1 MTYTNIRLYTA
12 SGIPEAISNLW
23 FRTDCS
29 AVEIQDAV
37 EDAKDSKDLLR
48 RIQRMKLLRKFTLDR
63 ENEQKV
69 RFKGT
74 DCCDNIS
81 YLEIRK

>member
-1 MTYTNIRLYTA
+1 MTYTNIRLFTA
-12 SGIPEAISNLW
+12 DGIPEAMENLW
-23 FRTDCS
+23 FRHECS
-29 AVEIQDAV
+29 LVEIQDAV

-63 ENEQKV
+63 ENERKV

-74 DCCDNIS
+74 DFCGNIS

>member
-12 SGIPEAISNLW
+12 SGIPEAMENLW

-29 AVEIQDAV
+29 LVEIQDAV
-37 EDAKDSKDLLR
+37 EDAKNSKDLLR
-48 RIQRMKLLRKFTLDR
+48 RIQQMKLLRKFTFDR
-63 ENEQKV
+63 ENEQKI

-74 DCCDNIS
+74 DCWDNIS